1 MRDCQTTT
9 LTLVANG
16 ATPPVPMLEFVVSG
30 MLPPDILVGF
40 SGGATLSWA
49 VEITQDDVTAA
60 AYNPADGKWSPLL
73 GMGGLLQSRP
83 RASFKTAALTFAVS
97 AVRLV
102 VKNHSSGTATL
113 QVVQPNI
120 VLPLHVSQ

>member
-1 MRDCQTTT
+1 
-9 LTLVANG
+9 
-16 ATPPVPMLEFVVSG
+16 MLELVLSG
-30 MLPPDILVGF
+30 MLSPDFLVGF

-49 VEITQDDVTAA
+49 VEITQGELTAA
-60 AYNPADGKWSPLL
+60 AYHPAAGKWSPLS

-102 VKNHSSGTATL
+102 VNNYSSGTATL
-113 QVVQPNI
+113 QVVQPNT
-120 VLPLHVSQ
+120 VLPLQVSQ